1 MGLVVGLGI
10 GLGYH
15 YSQDNRTEYTATLHV
30 QVLHPDQ
37 SEGRHVHVAIQSG
50 IMGTEEAATAAAQ
63 KVFVEFENYPN
74 IRVEPAD
81 KILIDSST
89 SKTWWKSATFGGVIG
104 TLVAMAGIYFWEDV
118 RRYQRNRQREGI

>member
-1 MGLVVGLGI
+1 M
-10 GLGYH
+10 
-15 YSQDNRTEYTATLHV
+15 
-30 QVLHPDQ
+30 
-37 SEGRHVHVAIQSG
+37 HVAIQSG

-63 KVFVEFENYPN
+63 KVFDEFDNYPN

-89 SKTWWKSATFGGVIG
+89 SKAWWKSATIGGVIG

-118 RRYQRNRQREGI
+118 RRYQRNRQREGL